1 MCHPPATKLY
11 DQLLTKLRHRKT
23 KISHDPNNTNWSRS
37 TSGFGHKI
45 LSSQG
50 WTPGSFLGARN
61 AAHADMFTAASAS
74 HIRVIVKDDTLGLG
88 ARSKRDPLDEPTGL
102 DAFKGLLGRLNGK
115 SDVELQADQRKRDD
129 VKLARYAANKWQAV
143 RFISG
148 GLLAQEKDNESSSIS
163 KESQNLPA
171 EAQVEERKETIST
184 SGDHVNECENN
195 KAHAVGQS
203 EDSKSR
209 ERKYKNNKD
218 KKPGKE
224 KKEKGDK
231 RAKKEKKERK
241 RKRADNQE
249 GTDSSSSQEQSFE
262 VDASASNQQNQPS
275 SAAGPPV
282 KARRPLGRHMIR
294 GRHIAQKKKA
304 LMDEKSLNEVCFAHV
319 IMDSSSGD

>member
-1 MCHPPATKLY
+1 MW
-11 DQLLTKLRHRKT
+11 HRKT
-23 KISHDPNNTNWSRS
+23 KISHDPNNTNWTRS

-115 SDVELQADQRKRDD
+115 SDTELQADQRKRDD
-129 VKLARYAANKWQAV
+129 VKLARYAATKWQAV

-163 KESQNLPA
+163 KETQNSPA
-171 EAQVEERKETIST
+171 DAQAEERKETIST
-184 SGDHVNECENN
+184 SGDHVNECVDN
-195 KAHAVGQS
+195 KTPTIAHS

-218 KKPGKE
+218 RKSAKE
-224 KKEKGDK
+224 KKEKREKREKKDK
-231 RAKKEKKERK
+231 SEKKEKKERK
-241 RKRADNQE
+241 RKRADIQE
-249 GTDSSSSQEQSFE
+249 GTDSSSSREQSFE
-262 VDASASNQQNQPS
+262 INVSTSKEQAQPS
-275 SAAGPPV
+275 SDAGSSV
-282 KARRPLGRHMIR
+282 KERRPLGRHMIR
-294 GRHIAQKKKA
+294 GRHIAQKRKA
-304 LMDEKSLNEVCFAHV
+304 LMDEKSLNEVCFVHV
-319 IMDSSSGD
+319 IMDSSSGC

>member
-1 MCHPPATKLY
+1 MGLAAPRK
-11 DQLLTKLRHRKT
+11 KT

-129 VKLARYAANKWQAV
+129 VKLARYAATKWQAV

-148 GLLAQEKDNESSSIS
+148 GLLAQEKDNEATSIS
-163 KESQNLPA
+163 KETQNLPA
-171 EAQVEERKETIST
+171 DAQAEERKETVST
-184 SGDHVNECENN
+184 NGDHVNECVNN
-195 KAHAVGQS
+195 KAPAIDHS
-203 EDSKSR
+203 EVSGLR
-209 ERKYKNNKD
+209 ERKHKNNKGRKSAKEKREKLEKRQ
-218 KKPGKE
+218 KKERSE
-224 KKEKGDK
+224 KKEKTG
-231 RAKKEKKERK
+231 RK
-241 RKRADNQE
+241 RKHTDNQE
-249 GTDSSSSQEQSFE
+249 GTDSSPSQEQSFE
-262 VDASASNQQNQPS
+262 LDISTSNEQDQPS
-275 SAAGPPV
+275 SDAGPSV
-282 KARRPLGRHMIR
+282 KERRPLGRHMIR
-294 GRHIAQKKKA
+294 GRHIAQKRKA
-304 LMDEKSLNEVCFAHV
+304 LMDEKSLNEIFMVK
-319 IMDSSSGD
+319 S